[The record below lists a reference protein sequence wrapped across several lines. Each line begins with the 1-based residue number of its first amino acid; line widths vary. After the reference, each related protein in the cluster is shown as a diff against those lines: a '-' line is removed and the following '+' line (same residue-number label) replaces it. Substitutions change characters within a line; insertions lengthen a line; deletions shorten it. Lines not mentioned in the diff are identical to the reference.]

1 MSNIIKFDIDSKIF
15 YKDLEYI
22 IKGYPSF
29 NEVLLKR
36 DTSPFN
42 EKIVKVHELIVEP
55 KNIKENKKTLVDLSE
70 KDFEK
75 ANERFEIIKSL
86 IDKKYRSANDVLK
99 VAKKYKKGIATIYRW
114 LNTYKQYRSISSLSS
129 KREFCGAKGKSRLNA
144 SVDTVINDVIEEY
157 YLNKQQYPLQMIY
170 DEIVYKCRNLNIKA
184 PTKNTLRNR
193 INNLH
198 PKIIAKN
205 RKGIKIN
212 ETRGMPSNFPE
223 VKMPLDIIQIDHTK
237 VDVILARI
245 MQ

>member
-1 MSNIIKFDIDSKIF
+1 MSNIIKFELDSKIF

-86 IDKKYRSANDVLK
+86 IDKKDRSANDVLK
-99 VAKKYKKGIATIYRW
+99 VAKKYKKA
-114 LNTYKQYRSISSLSS
+114 
-129 KREFCGAKGKSRLNA
+129 
-144 SVDTVINDVIEEY
+144 
-157 YLNKQQYPLQMIY
+157 LQ
-170 DEIVYKCRNLNIKA
+170 L
-184 PTKNTLRNR
+184 
-193 INNLH
+193 
-198 PKIIAKN
+198 
-205 RKGIKIN
+205 
-212 ETRGMPSNFPE
+212 F
-223 VKMPLDIIQIDHTK
+223 IDG
-237 VDVILARI
+237 
-245 MQ
+245 